1 MNKKAYTQPRVKVT
15 PMVRRTMLCSSQH
28 TVRSLSNS
36 DENFKLEELDEDDR

>member
-28 TVRSLSNS
+28 IVRSLSNS
-36 DENFKLEELDEDDR
+36 EDFSWQELDEDDR